1 MRKYYFKLISC
12 FFRIFINETPLISM
26 LTKIHFRHTSG
37 CFIIERIMYTRLSKQ
52 ASEIS
57 SAAYPQQPGENRTAC
72 RPAAGMKDSANVADL
87 RRPPQEAKTE
97 HEVYVRITEQK
108 NVSPPNSSPAGRVIF
123 QKIFREAAP
132 AAFS

>member
-1 MRKYYFKLISC
+1 
-12 FFRIFINETPLISM
+12 M
-26 LTKIHFRHTSG
+26 LTKIYFRHTSG

-72 RPAAGMKDSANVADL
+72 RPAAGMKDSANGADL
-87 RRPPQEAKTE
+87 RRSPQEAKTE

-132 AAFS
+132 AAFP